1 MLFIILSPET
11 VSTKCFC
18 ICRIAASL
26 GLAMA
31 FVYQKQAQRA
41 KTILK
46 RVALKA
52 TWKFEEAEYL
62 ERSWLLMA
70 ELYFQSGKTNICVEL
85 VNKVLVYNKSS
96 IKGLELLSAV
106 AEKEQKYGIL
116 LYFVIISTF
125 NF

>member
-1 MLFIILSPET
+1 MQVNDLCLEIIFLLNVIKIFFT
-11 VSTKCFC
+11 R
-18 ICRIAASL
+18 RIAASL

-46 RVALKA
+46 RVAFKA
-52 TWKFEEAEYL
+52 VWQFEEAEYL

-70 ELYFQSGKTNICVEL
+70 ELYFQSGKTSICVEL

-106 AEKEQKYGIL
+106 AEKEQKYGI
-116 LYFVIISTF
+116 IIF
-125 NF
+125 L